1 MTNLHFCA
9 TITHSR
15 DSVVYVNI
23 LSVGCNL
30 SDNSRITELLLP
42 TEALERSLYLRGRV
56 DLPLIAEL
64 TGLTEGEAFGKL
76 QGLIYY
82 DPVEDKPVTAG
93 EYLSGNVLKKLNAAK
108 KYMKREEERGVP
120 ERSFCVDY
128 NKNIEALNSIMP
140 PLVPAEDI
148 KATIGSPW
156 IPSWVYRDFLIA
168 LIGIKTSG
176 GRKARLMVE
185 YVRAANHYIIHGK
198 RNYEGFTRAR
208 LTYGTERMNAFEI
221 MERMLNSREI
231 AVYDNASVPGKA
243 LPVRRINKNETLL
256 AQERMRQIE
265 EKFSL
270 WLFRDEPRRS
280 RLLNHYN
287 ESFGAIRPRIYDGS
301 KLVLPGKNPDIRL
314 QPYQLDAVCR
324 IVNSKNTLLAH
335 QVGAGKT
342 YAMAAAAMELRRVG
356 LSRRNLFVVPNNILD
371 QWHTEFL
378 KLYPD
383 AELMVIEPRDFTPSR
398 RQAVLK
404 SICESDSDA
413 IIMGYGSFSLIPLS
427 KHEREKEML
436 DAMAQISECMRD
448 AVYNDAY
455 MVLNRYSARI
465 ERRLQ
470 KLWDDE
476 EPAAEGELCFDDLGI
491 DTLFVDE
498 AHNFKN
504 ISIETKHGALPGL
517 NTKGS
522 KRCDDL
528 MAKVRYI
535 QRTHGGRG
543 VVFATGTPITNSVS
557 DLYTMLLYLAY
568 ERLEE
573 MNLLEFDNWV
583 KLFSEVTEE
592 FEVEANGIG
601 YRLRRRLSRY
611 HNLPELSLLL
621 SDIADLHFSRDDE
634 QKLPSSINYINCTVP
649 ASDALRRYIA
659 ELAKRADTVKAGLVP
674 RTEDNMLKITT
685 DGRKAALDM
694 RLVDPSAQDIP
705 DSKLNACV
713 KNVFEIWSGDKAVTQ
728 LVFLDQSTPK
738 EGFNLYDDMKNKLCA
753 LGVPNKEIAFVHDAV
768 NDGMRATLFN
778 KVRRGEVRIL
788 IGSTFKLGI
797 GANVQ
802 DKLWA
807 VHHLDI
813 PWRPSDVTQ
822 REGRMLRQGNRN
834 DEVAIY
840 RYITNGSF
848 DAYSWQLLEN
858 KQRFTSQIVNGE
870 HPSRNGDEV
879 DEVVL
884 TYSEVKSLAVGN
896 PLIKRRIELETELQR
911 KSMLRARVEHA
922 RDSAKERLLQFP
934 GLIAQQ
940 EESIAKLAQDMKT
953 AADTKSEDYSIE
965 IEGEVFTRRRDAG
978 TRLLELTDDYAYLHE
993 PIRIGSFRGFPL
1005 YLTNDSS
1012 GLHRVF
1018 MLRGSLPYTVE
1029 LSESAQGQAQR
1040 LDNAVAAIAKRHADA
1055 VLNLERLRG
1064 DEAALREQVEAVN
1077 PYEAEIRQLSRE
1089 LRRVSIELGMDQ

>member
-1 MTNLHFCA
+1 M
-9 TITHSR
+9 SP
-15 DSVVYVNI
+15 S
-23 LSVGCNL
+23 
-30 SDNSRITELLLP
+30 
-42 TEALERSLYLRGRV
+42 EALELSLFLRGRV
-56 DLPLIAEL
+56 DTRILTERTGLPLSEL
-64 TGLTEGEAFGKL
+64 YDKL
-76 QGLIYY
+76 VGLIYY
-82 DPVEDKPVTAG
+82 DPALDALVPSA
-93 EYLSGNVLKKLNAAK
+93 EYLSGNVLKKLNKAK
-108 KYMKREEERGVP
+108 KMQKSEEEFGAP
-120 ERSFCVDY
+120 EREFTVDWD
-128 NKNIEALNSIMP
+128 KNISALEEIMP

-148 KATIGSPW
+148 KAAIGSPW
-156 IPSWVYRDFLIA
+156 IPPWAYRDFIIW
-168 LIGIKTSG
+168 LIGIKPVG
-176 GRKARLMVE
+176 GKKPRLIVE
-185 YVRAANHYIIHGK
+185 YVKAANHYIIHGK
-198 RNYEGFTRAR
+198 RNFAKFTRAR
-208 LTYGTERMNAFEI
+208 LVYGTDCMNAFDIIEKL
-221 MERMLNSREI
+221 LNSGEVV
-231 AVYDNASVPGKA
+231 VYENTYSEGKGM
-243 LPVRRINKNETLL
+243 PVRRINRAETML
-256 AQERMRQIE
+256 AQERMKLIE
-265 EKFSL
+265 EKFSM

-287 ESFGAIRPRIYDGS
+287 EAFGAVRPRVYDGKS
-301 KLVLPGKNPDIRL
+301 LVLPGKNPDISL
-314 QPYQLDAVCR
+314 QDYQLAAVSR

-342 YAMAAAAMELRRVG
+342 YAMAAAAMELRRTG
-356 LSRRNLFVVPNNILD
+356 LSGRNLFVVPNNILE

-378 KLYPD
+378 KLYPE
-383 AELMVIEPRDFTPSR
+383 AKLIVIEPKDFTPAK
-398 RQAVLK
+398 RQSVLK
-404 SICESDSDA
+404 QIAESDSDA

-427 KHEREKEML
+427 KDEREREL
-436 DAMAQISECMRD
+436 TSRMAEISLSMRD

-465 ERRLQ
+465 ERKLS

-476 EPAAEGELCFDDLGI
+476 EPAPEGELCFDDLGI

-504 ISIETKHGALPGL
+504 ISIETKHGTLPGL

-528 MAKVRYI
+528 LAKVRYI
-535 QRTHGGRG
+535 QRTHDGRG

-573 MNLLEFDNWV
+573 MNLVEFDNWV

-592 FEVEANGIG
+592 FEVEANGVG

-621 SDIADLHFSRDDE
+621 SEIADLHFTRDE
-634 QKLPSSINYINCTVP
+634 EKKLPSNVNYVNCTVP
-649 ASDALRRYIA
+649 ASQALRDYIND
-659 ELAKRADTVKAGLVP
+659 LADRADTVKAGLVP

-694 RLVDPSAQDIP
+694 RLVDPNAEDLP
-705 DSKLNACV
+705 TSKLNTCV
-713 KNVFEIWSGDKAVTQ
+713 DKVFEIWSKDPTVTQ

-738 EGFNLYDDMKNKLCA
+738 DGFNLYDDMKDKLVS
-753 LGVPNKEIAFVHDAV
+753 LGVPAKEIAFVHDAI
-768 NDGMRATLFN
+768 NDAMRTTLFN
-778 KVRRGEVRIL
+778 KVRRGDIRIL

-858 KQRFTSQIVNGE
+858 KQRFTSQIVSGN
-870 HPSRNGDEV
+870 HSSRSGDEV
-879 DEVVL
+879 DEIVL
-884 TYSEVKSLAVGN
+884 TYSEVKSLAVGD

-911 KSMLRARVEHA
+911 KGMLRSRIERAKDQAREQ
-922 RDSAKERLLQFP
+922 LLQFP
-934 GLIAQQ
+934 QRENA
-940 EESIAKLAQDMKT
+940 LAD
-953 AADTKSEDYSIE
+953 SEARISRDLERAEANRLDQGYVIDVG
-965 IEGEVFTRRRDAG
+965 GELFTRRRDAG
-978 TRLLELTDDYAYLHE
+978 ERLLELVSENAYLKE
-993 PIRIGSFRGFPL
+993 PLLVASFRGFPI

-1012 GLHRVF
+1012 GLHRIFLVSGEMSYPF
-1018 MLRGSLPYTVE
+1018 D
-1029 LSESAQGQAQR
+1029 LSDSPQGQAQR
-1040 LDNAVAAIAKRHADA
+1040 LDNAVNGIAKR
-1055 VLNLERLRG
+1055 LEDVRHSREMLAQER
-1064 DEAALREQVEAVN
+1064 AALEQRISEPN
-1077 PYEAEIRQLSRE
+1077 PYDPEIRRLSAE
-1089 LRRVSIELGMDQ
+1089 LRSVSDKLGIDR

>member
-1 MTNLHFCA
+1 MPENTGISTIMTP
-9 TITHSR
+9 S
-15 DSVVYVNI
+15 
-23 LSVGCNL
+23 
-30 SDNSRITELLLP
+30 
-42 TEALERSLYLRGRV
+42 EALELSLFLRGRV
-56 DLPLIAEL
+56 DLRLICER
-64 TGLTEGEAFGKL
+64 TGLSPAEAYDKL
-76 QGLIYY
+76 VGLVYY
-82 DPVEDKPVTAG
+82 DPKLDCLVPAD
-93 EYLSGNVLKKLNAAK
+93 EYLSGNVLKKLNRAK
-108 KYMKREEERGVP
+108 KAQKSEEEFGAP
-120 ERSFCVDY
+120 EREFTVDY
-128 NKNIEALNSIMP
+128 SVNISALGSIMP

-148 KATIGSPW
+148 KAAIGSPW
-156 IPSWVYRDFLIA
+156 IPSWVYRDFLIW
-168 LIGIKTSG
+168 LIGIKPVG
-176 GRKARLMVE
+176 GKKPRLVVE
-185 YVRAANHYIIHGK
+185 YVKAANHYIIHGK
-198 RNYEGFTRAR
+198 KNYAQFTRAR
-208 LTYGTERMNAFEI
+208 LTYGTERMNAFDIVEKL
-221 MERMLNSREI
+221 LNSGEVV
-231 AVYDNASVPGKA
+231 VYDTSYSENKSGPT
-243 LPVRRINKNETLL
+243 RRINKAETLI
-256 AQERMRQIE
+256 AQERMRLIE

-287 ESFGAIRPRIYDGS
+287 EAFGAIRPRIYDGRDL
-301 KLVLPGKNPDIRL
+301 KLPGKNPDIKL
-314 QPYQLDAVCR
+314 QDYQLAAVSR

-342 YAMAAAAMELRRVG
+342 YAMAASAMEMRRMG
-356 LSRRNLFVVPNNILD
+356 ISKRNLFVVPNNILD

-378 KLYPD
+378 KLYPE
-383 AELMVIEPRDFTPSR
+383 AKLMVIEPKDFSPAR
-398 RQAVLK
+398 RQKVLREM
-404 SICESDSDA
+404 IESDADA

-427 KHEREKEML
+427 KKERERDLIDRMTE
-436 DAMAQISECMRD
+436 ISVSMKD

-476 EPAAEGELCFDDLGI
+476 APAPEGDICFDDLGV

-504 ISIETKHGALPGL
+504 ISIETKHGTLPGL

-528 MAKVRYI
+528 MAKVRFI

-543 VVFATGTPITNSVS
+543 AVFATGTPITNSVS

-568 ERLEE
+568 ERLYE
-573 MNLLEFDNWV
+573 MNLVEFDNWV

-621 SDIADLHFSRDDE
+621 SDIADLHFSRDEE
-634 QKLPSSINYINCTVP
+634 QKLPSNVNYVNCTVP
-649 ASDALRRYIA
+649 ASPALRKYISDLAARA
-659 ELAKRADTVKAGLVP
+659 EKVKSGLVA

-694 RLVDPSAQDIP
+694 RLVDPNAEDIP
-705 DSKLNACV
+705 DSKLNTCV
-713 KNVFEIWSGDKAVTQ
+713 EKVFGIWKSDSAVTQ

-738 EGFNLYDDMKNKLCA
+738 DDFNLYDDMKQKLA
-753 LGVPNKEIAFVHDAV
+753 ARGVPAKEIAFVHDAV
-768 NDGMRATLFN
+768 NDAMRTALFN
-778 KVRRGEVRIL
+778 KVRKGEVRIL

-822 REGRMLRQGNRN
+822 REGRMLRQGNKN
-834 DEVAIY
+834 DEVSIY

-870 HPSRNGDEV
+870 HPSRSGDEV

-911 KSMLRARVEHA
+911 SSMLRSRIERAKDGAREQLLKMPQRENQLTELIEKYR
-922 RDSAKERLLQFP
+922 RDIEN
-934 GLIAQQ
+934 
-940 EESIAKLAQDMKT
+940 LAACRTDG
-953 AADTKSEDYSIE
+953 YSIV
-965 IEGEVFTRRRDAG
+965 IMGEVYTRRRDAG
-978 TRLLELTDDYAYLHE
+978 ERLLELVTENAYIRE
-993 PIRIGSFRGFPL
+993 PIPVGRFRGFPL
-1005 YLTNDSS
+1005 VLTNDSS

-1018 MLRGSLPYTVE
+1018 FIMGEVPCQVE
-1029 LSESAQGQAQR
+1029 ISDSPQGQAQR
-1040 LDNAVAAIAKRHADA
+1040 LDNAVNSIPKRLEEAERSLEALHADREA
-1055 VLNLERLRG
+1055 LEQ
-1064 DEAALREQVEAVN
+1064 EIKKPN
-1077 PYEAEIRQLSRE
+1077 PYDAEIRKTAKLLRE
-1089 LRRVSIELGMDQ
+1089 VSDELGLER

>member
-1 MTNLHFCA
+1 MQEN
-9 TITHSR
+9 R
-15 DSVVYVNI
+15 KVNSI
-23 LSVGCNL
+23 S
-30 SDNSRITELLLP
+30 P
-42 TEALERSLYLRGRV
+42 TEALELSLFTRGRV
-56 DLPLIAEL
+56 DLRFICDRS
-64 TGLTEGEAFGKL
+64 GLSSEEAYSKL
-76 QGLIYY
+76 VGLIYY
-82 DPVEDKPVTAG
+82 DPALDSLVPSA
-93 EYLSGNVLKKLNAAK
+93 EYLSGNVLKKLNRAK
-108 KYMKREEERGVP
+108 KAQKSEEEFGAP
-120 ERSFCVDY
+120 ERGFAVDY
-128 NKNIEALNSIMP
+128 SVNINALNSIMP
-140 PLVPAEDI
+140 PLIPAEDI
-148 KATIGSPW
+148 KAAIGSPW
-156 IPSWVYRDFLIA
+156 IPSWVYRDFLIW
-168 LIGIKTSG
+168 LIGIKPVG
-176 GRKARLMVE
+176 GKKPRLIVE
-185 YVRAANHYIIHGK
+185 YVKPANHYIIHGK
-198 RNYEGFTRAR
+198 KNYSEYTRAR
-208 LTYGTERMNAFEI
+208 LTYGTEKMSAFDI
-221 MERMLNSREI
+221 VERLLNSGEI
-231 AVYDNASVPGKA
+231 VVYETSYSANRNT
-243 LPVRRINKNETLL
+243 PVRRINKAETLL
-256 AQERMRQIE
+256 AQERMRIIE
-265 EKFSL
+265 EKFRL

-287 ESFGAIRPRIYDGS
+287 EAFGAVRPRVYDG
-301 KLVLPGKNPDIRL
+301 KGLKLPGKNPDIKL
-314 QPYQLDAVCR
+314 QDYQLAAVSR

-356 LSRRNLFVVPNNILD
+356 VSKRNLFVVPNNILD

-383 AELMVIEPRDFTPSR
+383 AKLIVIEPKDFTPAR
-398 RQAVLK
+398 RQSMLK
-404 SICESDSDA
+404 EIAESDSDA

-427 KHEREKEML
+427 KKEREKELL
-436 DAMAQISECMRD
+436 DRMTEISLSMRD

-455 MVLNRYSARI
+455 MVLNRFSSRI

-476 EPAAEGELCFDDLGI
+476 DPAPEDDICFDDLGV

-504 ISIETKHGALPGL
+504 ISIETKHGTLPGL

-528 MAKVRYI
+528 MAKVRFI
-535 QRTHGGRG
+535 QRNHGGRG

-568 ERLEE
+568 ERLNE
-573 MNLLEFDNWV
+573 MNLVEFDNWV

-592 FEVEANGIG
+592 FEVEANGVG

-621 SDIADLHFSRDDE
+621 SDIADLHFSRDEE
-634 QKLPSSINYINCTVP
+634 QKLPSNVNYVNCTVP
-649 ASDALRRYIA
+649 ASKALRDYISALA
-659 ELAKRADTVKAGLVP
+659 ERADKVKSGLVA

-694 RLVDPSAQDIP
+694 RLVDPAAEDLP
-705 DSKLNACV
+705 TSKLNTCV
-713 KNVFEIWSGDKAVTQ
+713 EKVFEIWKGNSQVTQ

-738 EGFNLYDDMKNKLCA
+738 DDFNLYDDMKDKLVKK
-753 LGVPNKEIAFVHDAV
+753 GVPSREIAFVHDAV
-768 NDGMRATLFN
+768 NDAMRTALFN
-778 KVRRGEVRIL
+778 KVRKGEIRIL

-834 DEVAIY
+834 DEVSIY

-858 KQRFTSQIVNGE
+858 KQRFTSQIVGGD
-870 HPSRNGDEV
+870 HSSRSGDEV

-896 PLIKRRIELETELQR
+896 PLIKRRIELETDLQR
-911 KSMLRARVEHA
+911 KSMLRGRIERAKDGAREQLLSFPQREDRCRELIENCS
-922 RDSAKERLLQFP
+922 RDLEKAELTKGQGFVMTIQ
-934 GLIAQQ
+934 G
-940 EESIAKLAQDMKT
+940 EEYD
-953 AADTKSEDYSIE
+953 
-965 IEGEVFTRRRDAG
+965 RRRDAG
-978 TRLLELTDDYAYLHE
+978 EKLLELVTENAYVKE
-993 PIRIGSFRGFPL
+993 PLLIGEFRGFPL
-1005 YLTNDSS
+1005 YLTTDSS

-1018 MLRGSLPYTVE
+1018 LLAGNESYTAE
-1029 LSESAQGQAQR
+1029 ISDSPQGQAQR
-1040 LDNAVAAIAKRHADA
+1040 LDNAVNGIAKKLDDA
-1055 VLNLERLRG
+1055 KTRLEALARDR
-1064 DEAALREQVEAVN
+1064 AALEQEIAAPN
-1077 PYEAEIRQLSRE
+1077 PYDGEIKQLRKQ
-1089 LRRVSIELGMDQ
+1089 LIKVSDELGLEN

>member
-1 MTNLHFCA
+1 MIEDTRL
-9 TITHSR
+9 TDTVTPS
-15 DSVVYVNI
+15 
-23 LSVGCNL
+23 
-30 SDNSRITELLLP
+30 
-42 TEALERSLYLRGRV
+42 EALELSLYMRGRV
-56 DLPLIAEL
+56 DLRLICAN
-64 TGLTEGEAFGKL
+64 TGLTEAEAYRKL
-76 QGLIYY
+76 CGLIYY
-82 DPVEDKPVTAG
+82 DPDEDRLVTSA
-93 EYLSGNVLKKLNAAK
+93 EYLSGNVLKKLNSAK
-108 KYMKREEERGVP
+108 KHMARELEYGAPERG
-120 ERSFCVDY
+120 FNVDY
-128 NKNIEALNSIMP
+128 NLNINALNSIMP
-140 PLVPAEDI
+140 PFVDAGDI

-156 IPSWVYRDFLIA
+156 IPPWVYRDFLIA
-168 LIGIKTSG
+168 LIGIKPQG
-176 GRKARLMVE
+176 GKKPRLMVE

-198 RNYEGFTRAR
+198 KNYADYTRAR
-208 LTYGTERMNAFEI
+208 LTYGTETMNAFEI
-221 MERMLNSREI
+221 VERMLNSRDVV
-231 AVYDNASVPGKA
+231 VYDSSFSPGRA
-243 LPVRRINKNETLL
+243 MPVRRVNKAETLI
-256 AQERMRQIE
+256 AQERMRLIE
-265 EKFSL
+265 ERFSY

-280 RLLNHYN
+280 RLLEHYN

-301 KLVLPGKNPDIRL
+301 KLLLPGKNPAIKL
-314 QPYQLDAVCR
+314 QPYQLDAISR

-356 LSRRNLFVVPNNILD
+356 ISRRNLFVVPNNILD

-378 KLYPD
+378 KLYPE
-383 AELMVIEPRDFTPSR
+383 AKLLVIEPRDFTPSR
-398 RQAVLK
+398 RQSMLRK
-404 SICESDSDA
+404 IMESDDDA

-427 KHEREKEML
+427 KQEREREL
-436 DAMAQISECMRD
+436 IDSMAEISESMRN

-476 EPAAEGELCFDDLGI
+476 EPAKEGEICFDDLGV

-504 ISIETKHGALPGL
+504 ISIVTKHGTLPGL

-528 MAKVRYI
+528 MAKVRYT
-535 QRTHGGRG
+535 QRRNNGRG

-634 QKLPSSINYINCTVP
+634 QKLPSNVNYVNCTVP
-649 ASDALRRYIA
+649 ASDALRKYISDLAERA
-659 ELAKRADTVKAGLVP
+659 ELVKSGLVA
-674 RTEDNMLKITT
+674 RTDDNMLKITT

-694 RLVDPSAQDIP
+694 RLVDPEAP
-705 DSKLNACV
+705 DLPTSKLNACV
-713 KNVFEIWSGDKAVTQ
+713 ENVFEIWSGNKQVTQ

-738 EGFNLYDDMKNKLCA
+738 DGFNLYDDMKQKLVEK
-753 LGVPNKEIAFVHDAV
+753 GVSPKEIAFVHDAV
-768 NDGMRATLFN
+768 NDAMRAQLFN
-778 KVRRGEVRIL
+778 KVRRGEIRIL

-870 HPSRNGDEV
+870 HPSRSGDEV

-896 PLIKRRIELETELQR
+896 PLIKKRIELETELQR
-911 KSMLRARVEHA
+911 KSMLKARIERAK
-922 RDSAKERLLQFP
+922 DSARERLLKFP
-934 GLIAQQ
+934 QQRGQLTEQIAAY
-940 EESIAKLAQDMKT
+940 EADMAT
-953 AADTKSEDYSIE
+953 AAANRTEDYSIT

-978 TRLLELTDDYAYLHE
+978 SRLLELTADYAYTHE
-993 PIRIGSFRGFPL
+993 PVEIGAYCGFPL
-1005 YLTNDSS
+1005 YLTYDST

-1018 MLRGSLPYTVE
+1018 MLKGKAAYTVE
-1029 LSESAQGQAQR
+1029 LSDSAQGQAQR
-1040 LDNAVAAIAKRHADA
+1040 IDNAVTGIAKRLDELKNALEQLDQDEVA
-1055 VLNLERLRG
+1055 V
-1064 DEAALREQVEAVN
+1064 REQVQAVN
-1077 PYEAEIRQLSRE
+1077 PYDADIRMLTRK
-1089 LRRVSIELGMDQ
+1089 LRKVSLELGMD

>member
-1 MTNLHFCA
+1 M
-9 TITHSR
+9 
-15 DSVVYVNI
+15 
-23 LSVGCNL
+23 
-30 SDNSRITELLLP
+30 
-42 TEALERSLYLRGRV
+42 EALDVSLYMRGCV
-56 DLPLIAEL
+56 DMDIICGK
-64 TGLTEGEAFGKL
+64 TGLTPKAAYAKL
-76 QGLIYY
+76 EGLIYY
-82 DPVEDKPVTAG
+82 DPDEEKLVSAA
-93 EYLSGNVLKKLNAAK
+93 EYLSGNVLKKLNSAK
-108 KYMKREEERGVP
+108 AHMESEKEYGAP
-120 ERSFCVDY
+120 EREYTVDY
-128 NKNIEALNSIMP
+128 NANINALNSIMP
-140 PLVPAEDI
+140 PFVEAKDI
-148 KATIGSPW
+148 KASIGSPW
-156 IPSWVYRDFLIA
+156 IPAWVYRDFLIA
-168 LIGIKTSG
+168 LIGIKTSSG
-176 GRKARLMVE
+176 KKPRLMVE

-198 RNYEGFTRAR
+198 KRYADFTRAR

-221 MERMLNSREI
+221 VERMLNSRDVV
-231 AVYDNASVPGKA
+231 VYDNVFIPGKA
-243 LPVRRINKNETLL
+243 MPVRRINKDETLI
-256 AQERMRQIE
+256 AQERMKLIE
-265 EKFSL
+265 EKFNY

-280 RLLNHYN
+280 RLVNHYN
-287 ESFGAIRPRIYDGS
+287 ESFGAIRPRVYDGS
-301 KLVLPGKNPDIRL
+301 KLTLPGKNPDIKL
-314 QPYQLDAVCR
+314 QPYQLDAICR

-356 LSRRNLFVVPNNILD
+356 ISRKNMFVVPNNILD

-378 KLYPD
+378 KLYPE
-383 AELMVIEPRDFTPSR
+383 AKLMVIEPREFTPSR
-398 RQAVLK
+398 RQAVLEQMK
-404 SICESDSDA
+404 ESDVDA
-413 IIMGYGSFSLIPLS
+413 IIIGYGSFSLIPLS
-427 KHEREKEML
+427 KQERERSL
-436 DAMAQISECMRD
+436 ITAMAEISDSMHD

-470 KLWDDE
+470 KLWDNE
-476 EPAAEGELCFDDLGI
+476 EPAKDGELCFDDLGI

-504 ISIETKHGALPGL
+504 ISIVTKHGTLPGL

-528 MAKVRYI
+528 MAKVRYT
-535 QRTHGGRG
+535 QRRGNGRG
-543 VVFATGTPITNSVS
+543 AVFATGTPITNSVS

-568 ERLEE
+568 ERLED

-621 SDIADLHFSRDDE
+621 SDIADLHFSHDE
-634 QKLPSSINYINCTVP
+634 ERKLPSSVNYVNCTVP
-649 ASDALRRYIA
+649 ASDALRKYISD
-659 ELAKRADTVKAGLVP
+659 LAKRADDVKAGLVP
-674 RTEDNMLKITT
+674 RTDDNMLKITT

-694 RLVDPSAQDIP
+694 RLVDPDAP
-705 DSKLNACV
+705 DVPTSKLNACV
-713 KNVFEIWSGDKAVTQ
+713 KNVYKIWSENKTVTQ

-753 LGVPNKEIAFVHDAV
+753 MNVPAKEIAFVHDAV
-768 NDGMRATLFN
+768 NDTMRAQLFN
-778 KVRRGEVRIL
+778 KVRRGDIRIL

-802 DKLWA
+802 DRLWA

-822 REGRMLRQGNRN
+822 REGRMLRQGNKN

-870 HPSRNGDEV
+870 HPARSGDEV

-911 KSMLRARVEHA
+911 KAMLKARIEHSKDTA
-922 RDSAKERLLQFP
+922 REQLLSFP
-934 GLIAQQ
+934 QQKNQLKDLISSYASDMELAAQN
-940 EESIAKLAQDMKT
+940 KG
-953 AADTKSEDYSIE
+953 EDYSIV
-965 IEGEVFTRRRDAG
+965 IEGETFTRRRDAG
-978 TRLLELTDDYAYLHE
+978 TRLLELVDDNAYSGEALE
-993 PIRIGSFRGFPL
+993 IGSFRGFPL
-1005 YLTNDSS
+1005 YLGTDSS
-1012 GLHRVF
+1012 GLHRQF
-1018 MLRGSLPYTVE
+1018 LLKGSCTYPVE
-1029 LSESAQGQAQR
+1029 LSDSAQGQAQR
-1040 LDNAVAAIAKRHADA
+1040 IDNAVAAIAKKHEEAMRS
-1055 VLNLERLRG
+1055 LEQLEHN
-1064 DEAALREQVEAVN
+1064 EAALRDEVDAVN
-1077 PYEAEIRQLSRE
+1077 PYDAEIRLLSRE
-1089 LRRVSIELGMDQ
+1089 LRRVSRELGMD